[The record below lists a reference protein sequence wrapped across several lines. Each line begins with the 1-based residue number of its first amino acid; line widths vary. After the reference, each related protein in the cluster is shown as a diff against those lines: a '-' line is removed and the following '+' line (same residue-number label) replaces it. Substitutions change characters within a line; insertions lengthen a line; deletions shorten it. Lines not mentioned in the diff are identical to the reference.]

1 MAAEQIT
8 QRLTPLPEA
17 PDRKAPADFADK
29 SDAFVAAQVGMAEEV
44 NQMAE
49 EINAVAEAVNED
61 AARADAAKG
70 YASDAL
76 AAKEAAEIAK
86 NAAQVSANS
95 TASDRAAVS
104 ADRVEV
110 QQIAGTFTDLDAALA
125 GATSDADRA
134 ELAAAAAQS
143 VVTQDLSA
151 IAAEIS
157 GTAVDVFIYDTSKD
171 SDGGAWRKRCQHT
184 SWYNEP
190 LNTATR
196 GARREFPA
204 VAVIVA
210 EADTVTIYD
219 GDDPALPMWMVFKS
233 GQGAIPSIWRT
244 ERLAT
249 SVAALNGV
257 LCVGLSGGDAGFTGL
272 YVAEFIPDAVSRFN
286 PLGKYGASLDVA
298 ARNDNSVQVRVV
310 TSEAIA
316 NGTVNDV
323 AMTVLPDAPINPAT
337 GLPVPTIA
345 VATASGVSVINHG
358 GTAHKSGA
366 NWGYSSVVFDGRGNL
381 VAVRDRVNWLV
392 LFAREDEYTAG
403 DNFGSASYVNTAG
416 RLVTVAGNEIIIPDH
431 SAGGMLRYIGSPLDA
446 DTMRCAVDADHA
458 SGWMVGDCK
467 GAFLASTDAAA
478 LSGEEL
484 VTNGDF
490 ATGDLTGWVATNA
503 NYDAGALRCA
513 DGAFSQAVFSGAKK
527 VLVSLT
533 QTVHAG
539 TRSRLR
545 LRNAADSADVGP
557 FSYFTGSGNYSI
569 VVDTAAGLYLR
580 FYVESGHDVSFDNI
594 SVSPVDADRSANAGG
609 LIVNGTLT
617 REPVADGAE
626 LVAYSGFSADNYL
639 EQPYNADLDF
649 GTGDFCVMW
658 WCYGDTNGFGT
669 PLSCTDQS
677 NENGFRI
684 DNSGAFLR
692 VMSEGA
698 QAMFNSAL
706 SFTSGDL
713 RHMAWVVA
721 EGGTKAS
728 LYQNGALVHSSTQ
741 VAKPIVAN
749 TDRHLTIGTRR
760 GGASAHFNGSIALVR
775 ISATAPTANQI
786 RKIYEDE
793 RELFKA
799 GAACT
804 LYGSDSMV
812 KALAYD
818 DATDLL
824 HVGTSEGRSVFKG
837 LRRIDQTDTPVTTA
851 IAASGGMIVEA

>member
-1 MAAEQIT
+1 M
-8 QRLTPLPEA
+8 
-17 PDRKAPADFADK
+17 
-29 SDAFVAAQVGMAEEV
+29 
-44 NQMAE
+44 
-49 EINAVAEAVNED
+49 
-61 AARADAAKG
+61 
-70 YASDAL
+70 
-76 AAKEAAEIAK
+76 
-86 NAAQVSANS
+86 
-95 TASDRAAVS
+95 
-104 ADRVEV
+104 
-110 QQIAGTFTDLDAALA
+110 
-125 GATSDADRA
+125 
-134 ELAAAAAQS
+134 
-143 VVTQDLSA
+143 
-151 IAAEIS
+151 IAAI
-157 GTAVDVFIYDTSKD
+157 
-171 SDGGAWRKRCQHT
+171 
-184 SWYNEP
+184 
-190 LNTATR
+190 
-196 GARREFPA
+196 
-204 VAVIVA
+204 
-210 EADTVTIYD
+210 
-219 GDDPALPMWMVFKS
+219 
-233 GQGAIPSIWRT
+233 
-244 ERLAT
+244 
-249 SVAALNGV
+249 
-257 LCVGLSGGDAGFTGL
+257 
-272 YVAEFIPDAVSRFN
+272 
-286 PLGKYGASLDVA
+286 
-298 ARNDNSVQVRVV
+298 
-310 TSEAIA
+310 
-316 NGTVNDV
+316 
-323 AMTVLPDAPINPAT
+323 
-337 GLPVPTIA
+337 
-345 VATASGVSVINHG
+345 
-358 GTAHKSGA
+358 
-366 NWGYSSVVFDGRGNL
+366 
-381 VAVRDRVNWLV
+381 
-392 LFAREDEYTAG
+392 
-403 DNFGSASYVNTAG
+403 
-416 RLVTVAGNEIIIPDH
+416 
-431 SAGGMLRYIGSPLDA
+431 SAG
-446 DTMRCAVDADHA
+446 HA
-458 SGWMVGDCK
+458 SGWMVGETK
-467 GAFLASTDAAA
+467 GAFLASTDATPLATEDFSVQSLTVGDLLISDGLTVTDLGDRLRITRDVPAGSRESVGIDVAVGA
-478 LSGEEL
+478 LTVGALYFAEFEL
-484 VTNGDF
+484 L
-490 ATGDLTGWVATNA
+490 ATGPNNNCYWGASHGGANTFLSASYNVGNFVKRGFSISSGLGNGGVRFGLEVSRGSSPSAAEAGDWVEISKAVTV
-503 NYDAGALRCA
+503 RRA
-513 DGAFSQAVFSGAKK
+513 DFDRKSGKK
-527 VLVSLT
+527 
-533 QTVHAG
+533 
-539 TRSRLR
+539 
-545 LRNAADSADVGP
+545 
-557 FSYFTGSGNYSI
+557 
-569 VVDTAAGLYLR
+569 
-580 FYVESGHDVSFDNI
+580 
-594 SVSPVDADRSANAGG
+594 G
-609 LIVNGTLT
+609 LIINGTLT